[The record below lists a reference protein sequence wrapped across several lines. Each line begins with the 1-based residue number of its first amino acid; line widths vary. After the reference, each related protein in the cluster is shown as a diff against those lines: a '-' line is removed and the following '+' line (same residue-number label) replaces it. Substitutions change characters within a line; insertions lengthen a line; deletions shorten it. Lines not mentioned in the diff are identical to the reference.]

1 MSKVQLLVPPLKGLN
16 LYDNPLVMDPL
27 YATEL
32 INFMPP
38 TTILKARPGIVKIY
52 EGNGQ
57 IRGLYSYITGQTIS
71 YAANW
76 YDTTIKYG
84 SAVLLIMKV
93 LNDNMSCDLWAIDV
107 NNPSDIKK
115 IGSMPSGTTYN
126 DDSCMYNH
134 TMFLATGAL
143 SSPMYLYNQM
153 KGFANF
159 AWYIGDS
166 ASTQINNLENLS
178 FFNSYLY
185 ANAVGTLDIFYI
197 EASKADC
204 LDPANSGA
212 WWKDM
217 YGAIFN
223 PKTADKFSLE
233 GIVTKSTRIL
243 KIAPIGRAGSDTLNG
258 YLCVITA
265 EGEVVLFEGTHAGDD
280 GWKVVGKFVI
290 SPPLNKQCF
299 SDMEGDLVIATQ
311 NGMVSL
317 RRLVFGAATQISENL
332 EYKTM
337 SLFSQYMF
345 QMPVFKDYFNL
356 FYHPRNRTLIFN
368 CPTQLPMP
376 LQNIVVGYVFTK
388 GVGITFQDPTA
399 MFSPLNTGALKMFVI
414 NFIYQNGINYD
425 FEIRFNGS
433 ENGEG
438 IYYKFATTLDG
449 TSATTTFSIQIKS
462 SEDTPID
469 IIGTSNVP
477 GNFQPGIVFTCPN
490 FLTAA
495 IPDDINISNNNT
507 VNPNLEVKS
516 QIDGTA
522 VYYAYFFSTMDDFEV
537 TSMAPTIT
545 KFYDIQSALTPFGID
560 GINKTAF
567 SSVQPEDMKYVDF
580 FSGLASQPLTLD
592 SFFNNYLPAFNGQY
606 WPAPTDFKFT
616 PFNLWSPIEAFKAYL
631 IDSLDA
637 ITLQGHPDDSFKTWH
652 TDNLTYERSGSL
664 KGLMPDGSY
673 EDIPAT
679 WGISAATVDYT
690 VFFYVSPPP
699 EEWSIQNRQ
708 VAVHGLNFYL
718 IGKNFRIFEV
728 ADDINNNYIFA
739 QTWPYAGGYD
749 TTMDFPGMTRS
760 VNIPSSIFSQTP
772 LSVSWTPNVDGTLT
786 NTIPDDAW
794 ADFTG
799 IFKKYFPVSSNF
811 DENLYYGW
819 MLSCVALLSIGGDPN
834 ANATNFDLA
843 SLPILKDS
851 AILTNFQSNQY
862 VFDSHFG
869 TWSRWEDVNMM
880 QAQEHNNEFYFV
892 VPNNL
897 QQNPDGGYMYSSFKL
912 CKFDNAALGDYP
924 SADGKTFT
932 PINCRYKTTSILFDD
947 ANFKQF
953 LRIRIFGNPNAFY
966 QQSNAMGKNA
976 YPFLIT
982 PESDFR
988 PGQPVS
994 YAHAFDETSMSQK
1007 VRKKHFGGRMMAELS
1022 RSEKKSFRK
1031 LYEDASQQ
1039 IIYIEMPLIMR
1050 PGKRFAVQLDMAI
1063 TEAFVN
1069 IYGFEVQYDSLQKD

>member
-57 IRGLYSYITGQTIS
+57 IRGLYSYITGQTTS

-84 SAVLLIMKV
+84 SAVFIIMKI
-93 LNDNMSCDLWAIDV
+93 LNDNLTCDIMSIDV
-107 NNPSDIKK
+107 NNPSNVTK
-115 IGSMPSGTTYN
+115 IGNMPSGTTYN

-166 ASTQINNLENLS
+166 AETQVNNLENLC

-185 ANAVGTLDIFYI
+185 ANGVGTLDIFYI

-204 LDPANSGA
+204 LDPANSGS

-223 PKTADKFSLE
+223 PKTAAKFSLE

-243 KIAPIGRAGSDTLNG
+243 KVVVIGRAGSDTLNG

-265 EGEVVLFEGTHAGDD
+265 EGEIVLFEGTHAGDD
-280 GWKVVGKFVI
+280 GWKVVGKFI
-290 SPPLNKQCF
+290 IPPPLNKWCF
-299 SDMEGDLVIATQ
+299 ADMEGDLVIATQ

-317 RRLVFGAATQISENL
+317 RRLAFGAATQISENL

-345 QMPVFKDYFNL
+345 QMPIFKDYFNL
-356 FYHPRNRTLIFN
+356 FYHPKNRTLIFN
-368 CPTQLPMP
+368 CPTLLPLP
-376 LQNIVVGYVFTK
+376 LKDIVVGYVFTK
-388 GVGITFQDPTA
+388 GVA
-399 MFSPLNTGALKMFVI
+399 I
-414 NFIYQNGINYD
+414 NFQTPEIMFNDVNIRQLKTFLISFILQNFINYD
-425 FEIRFNGS
+425 FEIRFNGG

-438 IYYKFATTLDG
+438 IYYKWITVLDG
-449 TSATTTFSIQIKS
+449 LSSVSTFTMQIKS
-462 SEDTPID
+462 GESDYID
-469 IIGTSNVP
+469 IIGTTD
-477 GNFQPGIVFTCPN
+477 GANFKPGIQFSCNDISNISSV
-490 FLTAA
+490 
-495 IPDDINISNNNT
+495 DDILLLGTPKLNSNLA
-507 VNPNLEVKS
+507 VYSSSSP
-516 QIDGTA
+516 DA
-522 VYYAYFFSTMDDFEV
+522 VYYAYIFAAMDDFEV

-545 KFYDIQSALTPFGID
+545 KFLDTGVSLTPYNVLPNDPTEFNSLSTNDMLITPNFTGIAFMPIAMSEIFKSMPNAIQEDWFVD
-560 GINKTAF
+560 GEPPSLYF
-567 SSVQPEDMKYVDF
+567 SPY
-580 FSGLASQPLTLD
+580 
-592 SFFNNYLPAFNGQY
+592 
-606 WPAPTDFKFT
+606 
-616 PFNLWSPIEAFKAYL
+616 NLWSPFNAVFNFAYDY
-631 IDSLDA
+631 INIA
-637 ITLQGHPDDSFKTWH
+637 PDDTLDLDTGGMAYNYKGILIADFADGSQQIVDVVWNISIGIDGHFLFETDPSGDVQAQLEDVKFSLTVGGVEVFSSDYNSDDMIFIYRNSNVFTSMVGFDTVHVDDGFPKKIFTTTPRKVTWQPGQ
-652 TDNLTYERSGSL
+652 TASWTGDNL
-664 KGLMPDGSY
+664 PDPDRY
-673 EDIPAT
+673 A
-679 WGISAATVDYT
+679 
-690 VFFYVSPPP
+690 VFY
-699 EEWSIQNRQ
+699 N
-708 VAVHGLNFYL
+708 
-718 IGKNFRIFEV
+718 
-728 ADDINNNYIFA
+728 
-739 QTWPYAGGYD
+739 
-749 TTMDFPGMTRS
+749 
-760 VNIPSSIFSQTP
+760 
-772 LSVSWTPNVDGTLT
+772 TL
-786 NTIPDDAW
+786 
-794 ADFTG
+794 
-799 IFKKYFPVSSNF
+799 KKYFPTDNF
-811 DENLYYGW
+811 NPDLFMNW
-819 MLSCVALLSIGGDPN
+819 MLSSILLLAIGDP
-834 ANATNFDLA
+834 AGTSATNFDLTN
-843 SLPILKDS
+843 LPIIKDS
-851 AILTNFQSNQY
+851 GIMTNFQSNQY

-869 TWSRWEDVNMM
+869 TWSRWEDINMM
-880 QAQEHNNEFYFV
+880 KGIEHNNEFYFV

-924 SADGKTFT
+924 SSDGKTFT